1 MHMRTNIA
9 DKVREGLE
17 LLQRGDFQGG
27 ITGVTSL

>member
-17 LLQRGDFQGG
+17 LLQKEGNFKEGLRG
-27 ITGVTSL
+27 